1 MVEEVV
7 SKGGWN
13 PNQYDRFKA
22 EREQPFYDLAVLVR
36 REPGM
41 RVVDLGC
48 GDGRLTAW
56 LHRELAAVETLGIDS
71 SEEMLAKS
79 EAQAG
84 GGVSFRRMDILD
96 ASEEYAGQFDLVYS
110 NAALQWIL
118 GHETLI
124 PRVARMVK
132 PGGQFA
138 IQMPAN
144 GNAPSHRLAAVIAAQ
159 EPFRTALDGWI
170 RIDPVQGPEFY
181 SALLRETVGC
191 AEQLVRLQVYDHE
204 LAETRSAVEWVKG
217 SLLTAYLARLP
228 EDLHAEFLERYT
240 EALVAEVG
248 ERSPYYYPFPRV
260 FLWGRMP
267 SA

>member
-1 MVEEVV
+1 MAEEAV

-22 EREQPFYDLAVLVR
+22 EREQPFYDLAALVQR
-36 REPGM
+36 QPGM

-56 LHRELAAVETLGIDS
+56 LHRELEAGETLGIDS
-71 SEEMLAKS
+71 SPAMLEKS
-79 EAQAG
+79 EANAG
-84 GGVSFRRMDILD
+84 GGVSFRQMDILD
-96 ASEEYAGQFDLVYS
+96 ATDEYAGQFDLVFS

-118 GHETLI
+118 GHETLF
-124 PRVARMVK
+124 PRIARLVK

-138 IQMPAN
+138 VQMPAN
-144 GNAPSHRLAAVIAAQ
+144 GKAPSHRMAAVVASE
-159 EPFRTALDGWI
+159 EPFRSALGGWL
-170 RIDPVQGPEFY
+170 REDPVQDPEFY
-181 SALLRETVGC
+181 SALLREQVGC

-228 EDLHAEFLERYT
+228 EELHAPFLDRYT

-267 SA
+267 V

>member
-1 MVEEVV
+1 MVEEAV
-7 SKGGWN
+7 SRGGWN

-22 EREQPFYDLAVLVR
+22 EREQPFYDLAALVQR
-36 REPGM
+36 QPGM

-56 LHRELAAVETLGIDS
+56 LHRELEASETLGIDS

-79 EAQAG
+79 EAHAG
-84 GGVSFRRMDILD
+84 EGVSFQKMDILD
-96 ASEEYAGQFDLVYS
+96 APDAYAGQFDLLYS

-118 GHETLI
+118 GHETLF
-124 PRVARMVK
+124 PRITRLVK

-138 IQMPAN
+138 VQMPAN
-144 GNAPSHRLAAVIAAQ
+144 GNAPSHRLAAVVASE
-159 EPFRTALDGWI
+159 EPFRTALDGWV
-170 RIDPVQGPEFY
+170 RVDPVQGPEFY
-181 SALLRETVGC
+181 SALLRERVGC

-204 LAETRSAVEWVKG
+204 LAETRAAVEWVKG

-228 EDLHAEFLERYT
+228 HELHEQFLARYT
-240 EALVAEVG
+240 DALLAEVG
-248 ERSPYYYPFPRV
+248 ERSPYYYPFPRI

-267 SA
+267 S

>member
-1 MVEEVV
+1 MAEEAV

-22 EREQPFYDLAVLVR
+22 EREQPFYDLAALVR
-36 REPGM
+36 RQPGM
-41 RVVDLGC
+41 RIVDLGC

-56 LHRELAAVETLGIDS
+56 LHRELEASETLGIDS
-71 SEEMLAKS
+71 SPAMLEKS
-79 EAQAG
+79 EANAG
-84 GGVSFRRMDILD
+84 ARVSFRQIDILD
-96 ASEEYAGQFDLVYS
+96 ATDEYAGQFDLVFS

-118 GHETLI
+118 GHETLF
-124 PRVARMVK
+124 PRIARMVK

-138 IQMPAN
+138 VQMPAN
-144 GNAPSHRLAAVIAAQ
+144 GNAPSHRLAAVVASE
-159 EPFRTALDGWI
+159 EPFRGALGGWL
-170 RIDPVQGPEFY
+170 REDPVQGPDFY
-181 SALLRETVGC
+181 ASLLHDVVGC
-191 AEQLVRLQVYDHE
+191 EEQIVRVQVYDHV

-228 EDLHAEFLERYT
+228 EALHAPFLDRYAA
-240 EALVAEVG
+240 ALVAEVG

-267 SA
+267 S